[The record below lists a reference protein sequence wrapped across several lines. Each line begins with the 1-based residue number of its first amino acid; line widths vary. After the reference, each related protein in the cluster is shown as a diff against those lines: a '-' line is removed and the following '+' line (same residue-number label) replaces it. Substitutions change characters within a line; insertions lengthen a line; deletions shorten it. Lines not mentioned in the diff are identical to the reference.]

1 MSDLQWALLGSGIVA
16 IACVWLYNV
25 WQERKFRRSTDELF
39 RKSGEDAPG
48 GVAVTSSDTA
58 EMSAARERRIEPRG
72 DDDLGNSVGE
82 EVTTT
87 ETDVDE
93 IANANEYAPWAD
105 AASDCLVR
113 FDVPPGVA
121 APAIWAAQSTWSGE
135 LSKPLRYLA
144 RGGEGDAWQLIGAND
159 IGFYTQW
166 LAVLQLAD
174 RQGAV
179 SDRELMVFFDGLQ
192 QLATQLNSAVTLPGR
207 SETLQRA
214 QQLDD
219 FCASVD
225 VLFSLHVIEAQGG
238 SFVGTKLRGVCE
250 AAGLALQADGCF
262 HAVGADGATEYV
274 VRNSGSE
281 VFTLESLRSLA
292 TNGLTLTLDV
302 PRVADGVGAFDRM
315 VGTARQLERGLGGKL
330 VDAQRAPLADE
341 LILGIRQKIVE
352 LQTMMHGAGMP
363 PGGELASKL
372 FSG

>member
-1 MSDLQWALLGSGIVA
+1 MSDLQWALLGSGVVA

-48 GVAVTSSDTA
+48 GVAVTSSDTP
-58 EMSAARERRIEPRG
+58 EMSAARERWIEPRG

-166 LAVLQLAD
+166 LAALQLAD

-262 HAVGADGATEYV
+262 HAVDADGATEYI

-302 PRVADGVGAFDRM
+302 PRVADGVAAFDRM